1 MRNIQVRNVPEA
13 THEELTRRAKQ
24 SGKSLQKFLS
34 EQLEAIAARPSPP
47 QILDRIAGW
56 GGGRLSS
63 AEALT
68 ALESARARR

>member
-34 EQLEAIAARPSPP
+34 EQLEAIAARPS
-47 QILDRIAGW
+47 QDD
-56 GGGRLSS
+56 LS
-63 AEALT
+63 LIHI
-68 ALESARARR
+68 